1 VFGIEG
7 GATELETLTTLTPA
21 EAGNS
26 SRSTGRMGID
36 ASKPAEPSQSQ
47 GRVVYTILS
56 SPEWQKVAE
65 E

>member
-1 VFGIEG
+1 
-7 GATELETLTTLTPA
+7 LETLTTLTPA